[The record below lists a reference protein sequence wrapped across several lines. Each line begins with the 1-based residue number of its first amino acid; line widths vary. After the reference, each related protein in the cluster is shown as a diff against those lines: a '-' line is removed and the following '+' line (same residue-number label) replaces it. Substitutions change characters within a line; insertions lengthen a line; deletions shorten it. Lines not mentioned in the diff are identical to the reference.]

1 MHPSNRL
8 PSALAIWWQIT
19 RKDLLLLWR
28 DRSALFFA
36 LGFPLIMAVF
46 FGTAFS
52 GNSKGLQITVAVV
65 NEDATPAARAW
76 LDKLG
81 ENAALKLKP
90 MEREAALQGVRKGRW
105 RAALILPKGFGQAQE
120 QIFDPDIPQVE
131 LAIDPTR
138 KGLAG
143 WLQGLLMARGAEDMQ
158 QAFGNQEQMQKQVR
172 RSLETIR
179 QLPAAEQPDPAVI
192 QLLEDLEKNLDKLAA
207 DQANNTKADTADE
220 NAFTFQPLK
229 VKLIDLPTVRKG
241 PGNAYAVSFPQ
252 GMVWA
257 ILGVISTFA
266 LGLVTELNQGTLAR
280 LLVMPV
286 RRRDVLGG
294 KALACMLTLMLVLL
308 LLLLIGML
316 AFGIRVHD
324 PLVLLLALFS
334 AAFGF
339 TGLMMLLSVLGK
351 SERSASGLSW
361 AVMVILA
368 MTGGGMIPLMAMP
381 PWMAALG
388 QFSPVKWMVMAFEG
402 ALWRQFSLAEVL
414 PWAGLLLALGIVGL
428 SLGSWIFSRRQVQAG

>member
-1 MHPSNRL
+1 MQPSNRL
-8 PSALAIWWQIT
+8 PSAPAIWWLVT
-19 RKDLLLLWR
+19 RKDLLLLLR
-28 DRSALFFA
+28 DRAALFFA

-52 GNSKGLQITVAVV
+52 GSSKGLQITVAVA
-65 NEDATPAARAW
+65 NEDATPAAQAW
-76 LDKLG
+76 LDKLS

-90 MEREAALQGVRKGRW
+90 MDREAALQGVRKGRW
-105 RAALILPKGFGQAQE
+105 RAALILPKGFGKAQAE
-120 QIFDPDIPQVE
+120 VFDPDIPEVE

-143 WLQGLLMARGAEDMQ
+143 WLQGLLMARGAEDLQ
-158 QAFGNQEQMQKQVR
+158 QAFNNQEQMQEQIQ

-179 QLPAAEQPDPAVI
+179 QLPAEERPDPAVI
-192 QLLEDLEKNLDKLAA
+192 RLLEDLDKNLDKLAA
-207 DQANNTKADTADE
+207 SQPEDTNPEESGDG
-220 NAFTFQPLK
+220 FTFQPLK

-241 PGNAYAVSFPQ
+241 PRNAYAVSFPQ

-257 ILGVISTFA
+257 VLGVISTFA

-280 LLVMPV
+280 LLVMPI

-294 KALACMLTLMLVLL
+294 KALACMLALILVLS

-316 AFGIRVHD
+316 AFGIRIHSG
-324 PLVLLLALFS
+324 PVLLLALFS

-351 SERSASGLSW
+351 TERSASGLSW
-361 AVMVILA
+361 AVMILLA

-381 PWMAALG
+381 KWMAALG

-402 ALWRQFSLAEVL
+402 ALWRQFSLTEVL
-414 PWAGLLLALGIVGL
+414 PWAGLLLALGFIGL
-428 SLGSWIFSRRQVQAG
+428 TLGSWIFSRRQVQAG